1 MITSIGVGVGLH
13 GCPDWKQGREL
24 AAHRHVLFLRGEGVV
39 VGVGVPGQDAEPA
52 CVGASSLVGRAL
64 ECGCH
69 GTLRPLIG
77 IVGAQSRRRCHQWRC
92 LRWCLLVML
101 AAWRSSLSVPGT
113 VGRSSSSLA
122 APDLEGHRTRS
133 TSRHRWPRPNPR
145 SDERQAGNGEVDG
158 SGRGCGGGTAGR
170 TRSRGLSR
178 QGGCVEA

>member
-1 MITSIGVGVGLH
+1 M
-13 GCPDWKQGREL
+13 
-24 AAHRHVLFLRGEGVV
+24 
-39 VGVGVPGQDAEPA
+39 
-52 CVGASSLVGRAL
+52 VGRAL

-69 GTLRPLIG
+69 GTLRLLIG

-133 TSRHRWPRPNPR
+133 TSRHRWPRLNPR

-158 SGRGCGGGTAGR
+158 SGRGCGGATAGR

-178 QGGCVEA
+178 QGGALKPSDVGGRPIPRGDCAGFPFLSPCASWTRGCGRVGGGRDCR